1 MTFADVFP
9 FCFQFKRLWLPLRRI
24 RLWLRRL
31 LWRLLR
37 RLLRTASYA
46 TGSCP
51 CSCPRSCPSP
61 RQYVLKCGFF
71 HCHTLGPAFSHFVLF
86 YNFRLRQDVRRQD
99 VAHTR
104 YAVEYAC
111 SVFECSTKD
120 FSSLTHRLPFSSLL
134 RRSIQVAKDRAR
146 CTEAVVLKKSLADI
160 NKASQQGNRSH
171 CHLP

>member
-51 CSCPRSCPSP
+51 CSCPSP

-71 HCHTLGPAFSHFVLF
+71 HCHTLGPAFSHFFYFTILDCGKMYGGKMSPTPGTQSNTLVLF
-86 YNFRLRQDVRRQD
+86 LSVQRKISRLSPIVSHFLLYFDVRYRLRRIGQDVRKPS
-99 VAHTR
+99 
-104 YAVEYAC
+104 C
-111 SVFECSTKD
+111 
-120 FSSLTHRLPFSSLL
+120 L
-134 RRSIQVAKDRAR
+134 RSRSPI
-146 CTEAVVLKKSLADI
+146 
-160 NKASQQGNRSH
+160 
-171 CHLP
+171 